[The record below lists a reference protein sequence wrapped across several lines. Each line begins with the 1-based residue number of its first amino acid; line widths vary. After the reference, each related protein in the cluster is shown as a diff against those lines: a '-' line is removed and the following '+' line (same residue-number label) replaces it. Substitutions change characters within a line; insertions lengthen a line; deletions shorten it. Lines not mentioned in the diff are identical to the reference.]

1 MSMKQIMQEH
11 QRLVVLRLLSE
22 DLGYDLNESILQ
34 DGLGVY
40 SLSISRDALRT
51 QLAWLE
57 EQDCIELTVLQN
69 GTHLAKLTSR
79 GLDVAKGLAI
89 QPGIKRPRP
98 GE

>member
-1 MSMKQIMQEH
+1 MAMKTIIQEH

-34 DGLGVY
+34 DGLGIY

-57 EQDCIELTVLQN
+57 EQGCITLSELQ
-69 GTHLAKLTSR
+69 GTQLAKLTPR
-79 GLDVAKGLAI
+79 GLDIANGSAI